1 MDRTYT
7 DVCNE
12 ISALEKEIADSKET
26 KMKKIIELKKERDLL
41 WKDYQNK
48 KLISYRKYIGKL
60 CFVGN
65 QNNKTK
71 EINWNLGKLSLVTKT
86 RSKER
91 PFMFQLYTQYGYYDF
106 FKVATIEDIDEFIYK
121 E

>member
-48 KLISYRKYIGKL
+48 MFIRHRKYLGKL
-60 CFVGN
+60 CLVSYN
-65 QNNKTK
+65 EEK
-71 EINWNLGKLSLVTKT
+71 WDVGKLDHVEKT
-86 RSKER
+86 RSKEK
-91 PFMFQLYTQYGYYDF
+91 PFNFKIANCYSYYSF
-106 FKVATIEDIDEFIYK
+106 FKIATIENLDEFIYK